1 MLSNMVACQLRQRKS
16 HRRSGNLLRRFHW
29 LILILIVFFQSSWHA
44 LAVDQCLPTIPCVD
58 LNRYSGTWYEI
69 ARLPNIFQ
77 RNCRCSTAQ
86 YLPAPDGSLTVI
98 NTCTTPRGRQRQVV
112 GRATSVQGSGNAR
125 LRVGF
130 GRLSTIF
137 AQRTAGNYWIIDIAP
152 DYSWAMVGTPDR
164 KFFWILSRTPQL
176 PSDIV
181 SQLTWQAA
189 DMGFDT
195 NRLIF
200 N

>member
-1 MLSNMVACQLRQRKS
+1 MLSNILACQLRQRNVC
-16 HRRSGNLLRRFHW
+16 RRSGHLLRWFRW
-29 LILILIVFFQSSWHA
+29 LTLIPVVFFQFSWHA
-44 LAVDQCLPTIPCVD
+44 LAVDQCLPTVPCVD
-58 LNRYSGTWYEI
+58 LYRYSGTWYEI

-86 YLPAPDGSLTVI
+86 YVPDPDGSVTVI
-98 NTCTTPRGRQRQVV
+98 NSCTTPRGRQRQVV
-112 GRATSVQGSGNAR
+112 GRATTVPGSGNAR

-137 AQRTAGNYWIIDIAP
+137 AQRSAGNYWIIDIAP

-181 SQLTWQAA
+181 SQLTRQAS
-189 DMGFDT
+189 DLGFDT
-195 NRLIF
+195 SRLIF